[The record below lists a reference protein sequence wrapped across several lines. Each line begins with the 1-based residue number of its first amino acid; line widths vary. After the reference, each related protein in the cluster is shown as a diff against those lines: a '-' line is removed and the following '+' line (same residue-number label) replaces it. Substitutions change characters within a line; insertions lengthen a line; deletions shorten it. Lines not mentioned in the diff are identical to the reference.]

1 MSLNT
6 LSLHH
11 TATELASGE
20 PQTCERLN
28 KAGKGVC
35 VAITLLVFNTVM
47 LLSGALED
55 AFKLEAL
62 LSDGFIVEPLLLNLA
77 QFLAHPIIS
86 EDAFKLEALLSDGF
100 IVEPLLLNLAQF
112 LAHPIISS
120 QLLIGLCWLLFHICP
135 ARRAGII
142 LRKAAFAFSEAKV
155 QQPVISSH
163 GCRAPPSFTGCL

>member
-1 MSLNT
+1 MNT

-55 AFKLEAL
+55 VFKLEAL
-62 LSDGFIVEPLLLNLA
+62 LSDGL
-77 QFLAHPIIS
+77 
-86 EDAFKLEALLSDGF
+86 

-155 QQPVISSH
+155 LQPVISSH

>member
-11 TATELASGE
+11 TNTDLAPSE
-20 PQTCERLN
+20 PVTCERLN

-62 LSDGFIVEPLLLNLA
+62 LSDGFIVEPLLLTIA
-77 QFLAHPIIS
+77 
-86 EDAFKLEALLSDGF
+86 G
-100 IVEPLLLNLAQF
+100 F

-120 QLLIGLCWLLFHICP
+120 QLLIGLCWLLFHIFP

-155 QQPVISSH
+155 LQAVHVAH